1 MIQTL
6 TPNGANQPF
15 RESVLPRTP
24 WCSDDLVD
32 PQRLNAAPELVAI
45 DSITVADQ
53 IWLGVQFGEG
63 FDQLLR
69 GPFSTRMF
77 RDSEMKYFPP
87 LMLQHEK
94 HKQNPQV
101 DSGHGEEIDSH
112 DFPDVILEERF
123 PGL

>member
-1 MIQTL
+1 MIA
-6 TPNGANQPF
+6 PCRMIARASGA
-15 RESVLPRTP
+15 S
-24 WCSDDLVD
+24 CSKARCVRDRCSMPDNS
-32 PQRLNAAPELVAI
+32 PA
-45 DSITVADQ
+45 SC
-53 IWLGVQFGEG
+53 G
-63 FDQLLR
+63 

-77 RDSEMKYFPP
+77 RDSEIKYFLP
-87 LMLQHEK
+87 LMLQHQK